1 MGHHKLYV
9 GGVEYP
15 WSYLKYKR
23 SFSVIAQQFVAHIP
37 NLESFTPGDLVEIK
51 RDDVSVAKGELA
63 MGSWRTDKDVLTIL
77 NCFDYRRKFQLLKGV
92 FTAPATEAAAH
103 LRAQLADTDL
113 AEGTFNNYGAITVD
127 YGASA
132 NAYFDRRRI
141 AEDIT
146 FMTGWELKSTPAG
159 SCNFKAQCGSDLSA
173 TIRFSREEGTLKG
186 WEVDYVQN
194 GLQKVNKVTV
204 IGEGLGAYQAY
215 GSAQVGGYVAGDP
228 ETTINRKSL
237 VNNALC
243 GTAAVALLADM
254 QNVIKYGVARVI
266 NVYDGLAFDVFDTIN
281 IRDEKLGID
290 EDLRVAGITVEAWA
304 DAGESTQ
311 VEVCNIAHL
320 QTSGETLIGDVRGRV
335 EDDFSRTARNP
346 RDYLGGIPNIFR
358 IIGESETGYLISEVN
373 SGTVVLTK
381 DKCVVGT
388 GVVDLSQASIQT
400 NDLLVDFAKDPSV
413 AFNFEMNTV
422 AGPGGASFK
431 HWVGLANN
439 LIGWAWVRVLN
450 GTTLQAHTYSVALGA
465 GTTTTMDTIA
475 ANTIYHVEIRVVN
488 GTAEYY
494 LDGVLKATHVGRAPT
509 VGKAVALFVHSENAD
524 DVVDYSITI
533 YNYEETQKW

>member
-23 SFSVIAQQFVAHIP
+23 SFSVIAQPFVAHIP
-37 NLESFTPGDLVEIK
+37 NLESFTPGDTVEIK
-51 RDDVSVAKGELA
+51 RDAVSVAKGLLA
-63 MGSWRTDKDVLTIL
+63 MGSWQTDKDVLTIL

-92 FTAPATEAAAH
+92 FTAPISEAAAH
-103 LRAQLADTDL
+103 LRAQLINTDL
-113 AEGTFNNYGAITVD
+113 VEGTFNNYGTITVD

-146 FMTGWELKSTPAG
+146 FMTGWEFKSTPAG

-173 TIRFSREEGTLKG
+173 TIRFSREEGTLRG

-237 VNNALC
+237 VNNTLC
-243 GTAAVALLADM
+243 TSAAVALLADM

-266 NVYDGLAFDVFDTIN
+266 NVNDGLAFDVFDTIN
-281 IRDEKLGID
+281 IRDEKLEID

-304 DAGESTQ
+304 DAGEITQ

-335 EDDFSRTARNP
+335 EDDYSRATEVIGADSCQPGLGTISAPGRDSYDKNVTYVEVTSLIYVEVFLLEHESCPINTKLQIINFGFMIGIDGDAYVKISYKFGADAWVEWIEAGPYSGADETDYDLIIYHGTIGFEPTGEYGETVQIKLEVLVSNAGDVARVHSP
-346 RDYLGGIPNIFR
+346 FFDYLG
-358 IIGESETGYLISEVN
+358 ESKRE
-373 SGTVVLTK
+373 
-381 DKCVVGT
+381 
-388 GVVDLSQASIQT
+388 DLA
-400 NDLLVDFAKDPSV
+400 
-413 AFNFEMNTV
+413 
-422 AGPGGASFK
+422 
-431 HWVGLANN
+431 
-439 LIGWAWVRVLN
+439 
-450 GTTLQAHTYSVALGA
+450 
-465 GTTTTMDTIA
+465 
-475 ANTIYHVEIRVVN
+475 
-488 GTAEYY
+488 
-494 LDGVLKATHVGRAPT
+494 
-509 VGKAVALFVHSENAD
+509 
-524 DVVDYSITI
+524 
-533 YNYEETQKW
+533 